1 MQIIIVGCGKV
12 GCTLA
17 EQLSQEGHDITVIDT
32 NEQIVGEISYNCDT
46 MGVVGNG
53 ASYTTQMEAGIEK
66 AQLLIAVTG
75 SDELNLLCCLIAK
88 KAGNCKSIARVRSPI
103 YSKEINFIKEELGLA
118 MIINPE
124 YEAACEITRLLRFPS
139 AIDIDTFYKG
149 RVELL
154 NFTVENNSILAGM
167 TVMEITSKLKCDVLV
182 CTIERDEDVLI
193 PNGDFIIHEQD
204 VVSIIAP
211 HKKAIE
217 FFEKIGVIMDP
228 VRNAMLIGGS
238 KLSYY
243 LSKELVKYGI
253 DVKIIEKDRARC
265 EELTELLP
273 EAMVIHGDGTEQD
286 LLLEEGIEE
295 TESFASLTGMDEEN
309 ILLSLYAKS
318 KTKGKLITKINRIS
332 FDDVVRNL
340 KLGSVIYPKYITAE
354 YIIRCVRAMNNS
366 IGSNVETLYKIKKNK
381 AEALAFYVNEGS
393 KIIGVPLEKLNLKDN
408 LLICSINRNGQI
420 ITPKGQDCIKSGDH
434 VVVVTTNLGLHDLGD
449 ILRG

>member
-17 EQLSQEGHDITVIDT
+17 EQLSQEGHDISVIDT
-32 NEQIVGEISYNCDT
+32 NEQIVEEISYNFDT

-75 SDELNLLCCLIAK
+75 SDELNLLCCLIAR

-103 YSKEINFIKEELGLA
+103 YSKEISFIKEELGLA

-124 YEAACEITRLLRFPS
+124 YEAASEITRLLRFPS

-154 NFTVENNSILAGM
+154 SFTVEENSVLADM
-167 TVMEITSKLKCDVLV
+167 KVKEISNRLKCDVLI
-182 CTIERDEDVLI
+182 CTIERGEEVMI

-204 VVSIIAP
+204 IISIIAP
-211 HKKAIE
+211 HNKASY
-217 FFEKIGVIMDP
+217 FFQKIGVIINP
-228 VRNAMLIGGS
+228 VKNAMLIGGGA
-238 KLSYY
+238 LSYY
-243 LSKELVKYGI
+243 LSKQLIKYGI
-253 DVKIIEKDRARC
+253 DVKIIEQNRQRC

-273 EAMVIHGDGTEQD
+273 EAMIIHGDGTDQA
-286 LLLEEGIEE
+286 LLIEEGIEE
-295 TESFASLTGMDEEN
+295 TESFAALTGMDEEN
-309 ILLSLYAKS
+309 ILLSLYARS
-318 KTKGKLITKINRIS
+318 KTKGKLVTKVNRIA
-332 FDDVVRNL
+332 FDEVINGL

-354 YIIRCVRAMNNS
+354 YIVRYVRALNNS
-366 IGSNVETLYKIKKNK
+366 IGSNVETLYRLKKNK
-381 AEALAFYVNEGS
+381 AEALAFNVNEGS
-393 KIIGVPLEKLNLKDN
+393 KLIGIPLEELNLKDN
-408 LLICSINRNGQI
+408 LLICSINRNGRI
-420 ITPKGQDCIKSGDH
+420 ITPNGQDIIQRGDH
-434 VVVVTTNLGLHDLGD
+434 VIVVTTNLGLHDLGD

>member
-17 EQLSQEGHDITVIDT
+17 EQLSQEGHDISVIDT
-32 NEQIVGEISYNCDT
+32 NEQIVEEISYNFDT

-75 SDELNLLCCLIAK
+75 SDELNLLCCLIAR

-103 YSKEINFIKEELGLA
+103 YSKEISFIKEELGLA

-124 YEAACEITRLLRFPS
+124 YEAASEITRLLRFPS

-154 NFTVENNSILAGM
+154 SFTVEENSVLADM
-167 TVMEITSKLKCDVLV
+167 KVKEISNRLKCDVLI
-182 CTIERDEDVLI
+182 CTIERGEEVMI

-204 VVSIIAP
+204 IVSIIAP
-211 HKKAIE
+211 HNKASY
-217 FFEKIGVIMDP
+217 FFQKIGVIINP
-228 VRNAMLIGGS
+228 VKNAMLIGGGA
-238 KLSYY
+238 LSYY
-243 LSKELVKYGI
+243 LSKQLIKYGI
-253 DVKIIEKDRARC
+253 DVKIIEQNRQRC

-273 EAMVIHGDGTEQD
+273 EAMIIHGDGTDQA
-286 LLLEEGIEE
+286 LLIEEGIEE
-295 TESFASLTGMDEEN
+295 TESFAALTGMDEEN
-309 ILLSLYAKS
+309 ILLSLYARS
-318 KTKGKLITKINRIS
+318 KTKGKLVTKVNRIA
-332 FDDVVRNL
+332 FDEVINGL

-354 YIIRCVRAMNNS
+354 YIVRYVRALNNS
-366 IGSNVETLYKIKKNK
+366 IGSNVETLYRLKKNK
-381 AEALAFYVNEGS
+381 AEALAFNVNEGS
-393 KIIGVPLEKLNLKDN
+393 KLIGIPLEKLNLKDN
-408 LLICSINRNGQI
+408 LLICSINRNGRI
-420 ITPKGQDCIKSGDH
+420 ITPNGQDIIQRGDH
-434 VVVVTTNLGLHDLGD
+434 VIVVTTNLGLHDLGD